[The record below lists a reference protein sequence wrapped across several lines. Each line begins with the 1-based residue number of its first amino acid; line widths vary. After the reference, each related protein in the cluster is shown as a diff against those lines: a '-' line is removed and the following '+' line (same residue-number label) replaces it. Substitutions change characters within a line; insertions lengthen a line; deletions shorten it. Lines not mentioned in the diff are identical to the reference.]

1 MTTAEKKQIQNLI
14 NEKIEV
20 FGSLNSYAKKVMIS
34 SAQLSNLK
42 NNKWELISAEM
53 WRKLADLCG
62 LKQKGWVMA
71 DTSLKNTLFRLLEDS
86 KEHSNVYA
94 ITAPA
99 GSGKTYTS
107 KLYSDATANVFYVA
121 CAEYWNKKGFLIE
134 LVQAMGKNPDSYT
147 THGLM
152 AFITRELMKM
162 DAPLI
167 ILDEADKLKDEAL
180 YFFITLYNH
189 LEDRCGIVMLSTDH
203 FQKRIKKGLTLNR
216 KGYQEIYSRMSRK
229 FVELPS
235 VGAKD
240 ILRVCQANGIEDNSD
255 IDSIIN
261 TSENDLRR
269 VKKLIHAKKIKKN
282 HE

>member
-1 MTTAEKKQIQNLI
+1 MTTADKKQIQSLI
-14 NEKIEV
+14 QEKINA
-20 FGSLNSYAKKVMIS
+20 FGSLNSYAKKIGIS

-42 NNKWELISAEM
+42 NDKWDLISNEM
-53 WRKLADLCG
+53 WRKFYDLCG
-62 LKQKGWVMA
+62 LKQKGWSTA
-71 DTSLKNTLFRLLEDS
+71 DTSLKNTLYALLEDS
-86 KEHSNVYA
+86 KDHSNVYA

-107 KLYSDATANVFYVA
+107 KLYSGITSNVFYVA

-134 LVQAMGKNPDSYT
+134 LVQAMGKNPDVYT

-152 AFITRELMKM
+152 SFITRELMKM
-162 DAPLI
+162 ENPLI

-203 FQKRIKKGLTLNR
+203 FQKRIKKGLILNR

-235 VGAKD
+235 IGAKD
-240 ILRVCQANGIEDNSD
+240 ILRVCQANGIENTAD
-255 IDSIIN
+255 IDSIIEN
-261 TSENDLRR
+261 SEFDLRR
-269 VKKLIHAKKIKKN
+269 VKKLVHSKKIKKN